1 MKSKDFTN
9 WDAVTIAPR
18 RDGGDWTVADYKA
31 IDFNTEEGW
40 QSAITIFEDRIRG
53 RFLDVVQRIEN
64 QPAAG
69 FAVMALDC
77 LLIETLQQTRQGVAE
92 TPGGA
97 SKQYFVDFLTQTA
110 FASDFDEK
118 KAEDFYKHIRCG
130 ILHQAEIKGS
140 SRIRTDSNLPIV
152 QYAPDNNGLII
163 NRRKFHQKLVQV
175 FDNFIADLRDPANQ
189 SLRDRLRKKLDA
201 ICQIDRSA

>member
-1 MKSKDFTN
+1 MKSKDFTD

-40 QSAITIFEDRIRG
+40 QCAITIFEDRIRG
-53 RFLDVVQRIEN
+53 RFLDVVQCIAN
-64 QPAAG
+64 QPDAG

-92 TPGGA
+92 TPRGKGEE
-97 SKQYFVDFLTQTA
+97 YFVNFLIYTA
-110 FASDFDEK
+110 FASDFDEH
-118 KAEDFYKHIRCG
+118 KAKAFYKHIRNG

-140 SRIRTDSNLPIV
+140 SRIRTDSDLPIV
-152 QYAPDNNGLII
+152 QYAPDNKGLII

-175 FDNFIADLRDPANQ
+175 FDDFIADLRNPANQ
-189 SLRDRLRKKLDA
+189 SLRDHLRQKLDA
-201 ICQIDRSA
+201 ICQIKRSA